1 MSVAPP
7 VPPRFRAGYT
17 GKRAAGVQSCIIGT
31 TMIRPKPAETP
42 ETYELEEAAPAGPPL
57 PGKVVVAKTADAV
70 IDLVAAEMVAQAKG
84 CVRHYGDFQLALS
97 GGLTPQ
103 PLYER
108 LMYDPDCRAIPWPR
122 TQLWFVD
129 ERAVPLDDKRSNFR
143 LIRETIVE
151 HSGIPKQQVH
161 PIEAQSETAD
171 RDYESQLR
179 EVLQWRERGEDR
191 LDFVLLG
198 MGSDGHIASLFPF
211 TDVLQETRHLVRR
224 VTAPGVEVPQR
235 VTMTFPLINAAR
247 MIAVL
252 VTGSA
257 KAAMIKRVATG
268 PESAEVLPIKG
279 IQPVDGELKWF
290 LDAAACGRG

>member
-1 MSVAPP
+1 
-7 VPPRFRAGYT
+7 
-17 GKRAAGVQSCIIGT
+17 
-31 TMIRPKPAETP
+31 MIRPKPAETP

-57 PGKVVVAKTADAV
+57 PGKVVVAKTADAL

-84 CVRHYGDFQLALS
+84 CVRQYGDFQLALS

-108 LMYDPDCRAIPWPR
+108 LMYDPDCRAIPWSR
-122 TQLWFVD
+122 TQLWIVD

-198 MGSDGHIASLFPF
+198 MGGDGHTASLFPF

-224 VTAPGVEVPQR
+224 VTASGVEVPQR

-257 KAAMIKRVATG
+257 KAATIKRVATG
-268 PESAEVLPIKG
+268 TESAEVLPIKG